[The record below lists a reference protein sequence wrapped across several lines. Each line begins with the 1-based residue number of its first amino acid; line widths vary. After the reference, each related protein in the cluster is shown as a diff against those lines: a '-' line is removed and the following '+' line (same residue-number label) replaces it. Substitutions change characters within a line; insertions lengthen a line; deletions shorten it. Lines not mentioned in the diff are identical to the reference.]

1 MNCRTPDL
9 RLPQWPAPSR
19 VRSLQTTRQGGVSLP
34 PYDSLNL
41 GGHVGDEARA
51 VASNRGLLA
60 PYLPAEP
67 VWLEQVHGTRV
78 LSLPVEGEGPWV
90 ADAVLSRE
98 SGQVCVVMTADCLPV
113 LFCDRAGSVVAA
125 AHAGWRGLLEG
136 VLENTV
142 KAMGV
147 PAAEIMAWFGPA
159 IGPSAFEVGAEVR
172 AAFLARD
179 SKADDCFKAA
189 GPEKYWADIYG
200 LARQRL
206 AACGVLSVY
215 GGEECTYRNA
225 GAFFSY
231 RRDGRTG
238 RMASLIWL
246 EDV

>member
-9 RLPQWPAPSR
+9 RFPQWPAPCR
-19 VRSLQTTRQGGVSLP
+19 VRSLQTTRQGGVSLA

-41 GGHVGDEARA
+41 GAHVGDEAQA
-51 VASNRGLLA
+51 VASNRGLLT

-78 LSLPVEGEGPWV
+78 LSLPVKGEGLWV

-98 SGQVCVVMTADCLPV
+98 PGQVCVVMTADCLPV
-113 LFCDRAGSVVAA
+113 LFCDRDGSVVAA

-147 PAAEIMAWFGPA
+147 PATEIMAWFGPA

-172 AAFLARD
+172 EAFLARD
-179 SKADDCFKAA
+179 GRADDCFKAA

-215 GGEECTYRNA
+215 GGEECTYRDT
-225 GAFFSY
+225 GTFFSY